1 MPTRLFLFFTIN
13 LLALTNCFSRSPAV
27 ESFVEIE
34 VNNSKDIYT
43 SQSKSEVFFN
53 FETDNQIKSKK
64 ASSFPFDTIHLIF
77 LLTLSLPIVSWLLV
91 LNHLK
96 AKAYRENVNN
106 VQTLSNYKI
115 KQEEK
120 NNSENNYKK
129 AS

>member
-1 MPTRLFLFFTIN
+1 
-13 LLALTNCFSRSPAV
+13 
-27 ESFVEIE
+27 
-34 VNNSKDIYT
+34 
-43 SQSKSEVFFN
+43 
-53 FETDNQIKSKK
+53 
-64 ASSFPFDTIHLIF
+64 LIF